1 MGREERGEKKG
12 GKRRIGEGMVERE
25 IGEEREEEEEKRK
38 GKKIDGKG
46 IEDRRV

>member
-1 MGREERGEKKG
+1 MGDRK
-12 GKRRIGEGMVERE
+12 GMVERE
-25 IGEEREEEEEKRK
+25 RERRRKRRRVRWGRRGGKRK